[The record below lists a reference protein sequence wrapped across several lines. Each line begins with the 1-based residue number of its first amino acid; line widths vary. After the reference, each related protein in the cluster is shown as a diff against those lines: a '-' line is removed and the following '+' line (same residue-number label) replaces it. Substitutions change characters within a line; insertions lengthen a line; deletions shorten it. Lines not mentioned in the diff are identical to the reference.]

1 MKLSDFVGI
10 PFVSG
15 GRDFKG
21 CDCWGLVMLYYKYM
35 LKQQLPDYR
44 VNADDFPKISETMH
58 AETEMP
64 NSIWDIYYGNEPK
77 QDHIALMRLGYSDDI
92 NHAGVILPDGRM
104 LHCYEACGSCIVD
117 PRNPKWKNLIRMYIR
132 PSKDIKL

>member
-21 CDCWGLVMLYYKYM
+21 CDCWGLVMLYYRHM
-35 LKQQLPDYR
+35 LKQELPDYR
-44 VNADDFPKISETMH
+44 IKADSFSEISKTMHSETEH
-58 AETEMP
+58 P
-64 NSIWDIYYGNEPK
+64 NSVWDVYYGDEPK

-104 LHCYEACGSCIVD
+104 LHCYESSGSCIVD
-117 PRNPKWKNLIRMYIR
+117 PKSPKWANLIRMYIR
-132 PSKDIKL
+132 PSEAVRL

>member
-21 CDCWGLVMLYYKYM
+21 CDCWGLIMLYYKYM
-35 LKQQLPDYR
+35 LKQNLPDYR

-58 AETEMP
+58 TETEKP
-64 NSIWDIYYGNEPK
+64 NSVWDIYYGNNPK
-77 QDHIALMRLGYSDDI
+77 PDHIALMRLGYSDDI

-104 LHCYEACGSCIVD
+104 LHCYESSGSCIVD
-117 PRNPKWKNLIRMYIR
+117 PKSPKWANLIRMYIG
-132 PSKDIKL
+132 PSEAVRL